1 MNDVGT
7 RKSILLRLKQK
18 LSHYEDIL
26 MILDQLDAQLIV
38 CLDPVKMREIRDSI
52 SLLEAR
58 LAETAKEIKELALK
72 L

>member
-1 MNDVGT
+1 
-7 RKSILLRLKQK
+7 
-18 LSHYEDIL
+18 